1 MFESEV
7 KSKQTNRG
15 VPDGELVVAR
25 EVVVV
30 LLIVTASGLLE
41 MSSGSW
47 MVESAAANQRPLLLR
62 ADDQRPSQHMGMIG
76 TFMTSSR
83 VLETNN
89 SCCLVVLEMI
99 NMQIIARHI
108 V

>member
-1 MFESEV
+1 M
-7 KSKQTNRG
+7 

-25 EVVVV
+25 EVVLV
-30 LLIVTASGLLE
+30 LSVTASGLLE

-89 SCCLVVLEMI
+89 SC
-99 NMQIIARHI
+99 
-108 V
+108 